1 MHNLTSERT
10 IYTQN
15 NSAQNKYAE
24 LNLLDFGQNF
34 ITRKTI
40 ISFYQFSLGAFAV
53 YSNCILLRLENLVSF
68 FKHQINTL

>member
-40 ISFYQFSLGAFAV
+40 VPHTYLKRS
-53 YSNCILLRLENLVSF
+53 EVSY
-68 FKHQINTL
+68 

>member
-24 LNLLDFGQNF
+24 LNLLDFGQN
-34 ITRKTI
+34 
-40 ISFYQFSLGAFAV
+40 
-53 YSNCILLRLENLVSF
+53 LLQE
-68 FKHQINTL
+68 KQ